1 MTESQTTEAP
11 RRKFL
16 TMEIVKAI
24 APVLA
29 VRLMTRLDKKI
40 EKLREAGSRA
50 ELEAALIKAKLRD
63 KRETREMAE
72 TMFKQ
77 MMGQYVWLANMTG
90 MPDMSDLFNGIETD
104 GDDGEESGSN
114 PPIPAKGQEWVS
126 ITNELVYTVDSV
138 EHEEEGGAV
147 IYLAHHGEDGSFRTQ
162 KLDLW
167 ELMGGYRYRKPTMN

>member
-1 MTESQTTEAP
+1 MTESQTTEVP

-16 TMEIVKAI
+16 TTEIVKAI

-29 VRLMTRLDKKI
+29 VRLMTHLDKKI
-40 EKLREAGSRA
+40 EKLREAGARA

-63 KRETREMAE
+63 KREAREMAE

-90 MPDMSDLFNGIETD
+90 MPDMSDLFNAAEGHDED
-104 GDDGEESGSN
+104 EEGPRS
-114 PPIPAKGQEWVS
+114 PPIPAKGQNWVS
-126 ITNELVYTVDSV
+126 IADELVYTVDSI
-138 EHEEEGGAV
+138 EHDKDEGAT
-147 IYLAHHGEDGSFRTQ
+147 IYLAHHAEDGSFRTQ

-167 ELMGGYRYRKPTMN
+167 ELMGGYRYRRPTVN